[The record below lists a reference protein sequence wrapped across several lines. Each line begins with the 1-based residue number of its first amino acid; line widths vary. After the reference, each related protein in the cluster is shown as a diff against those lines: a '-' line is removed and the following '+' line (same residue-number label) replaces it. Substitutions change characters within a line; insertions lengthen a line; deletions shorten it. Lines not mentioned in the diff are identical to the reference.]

1 MKPAAG
7 SFLVAAP
14 TLGDAHFMRAVVY
27 LIEHNESGSMGL
39 IVNRPLDM
47 PLSAIWDG
55 VPAGLAGALVA
66 AEGGPVE
73 RERGLLLHG
82 LPDLP
87 GCQRIGDGLAIGGE
101 LAALADRFVNG
112 ADRAGPRL
120 FLGHSGW
127 GSGQLDFELEQGAWL
142 VRPGNLDHL
151 LVARREYLA
160 YVRTKTFILGVVM
173 LPLILAL
180 AFGLG
185 AKDLAAKILWDFYNK
200 QNMSK

>member
-7 SFLVAAP
+7 TFLVASP
-14 TLGDAHFMRAVVY
+14 NLGDANFMRTVVY
-27 LIEHNESGSMGL
+27 VLEHGDAGTMGL

-55 VPAGLAGALVA
+55 VPPGLAGSLVA

-87 GCQRIGDGLAIGGE
+87 GCQRIADGLAIGGE
-101 LAALADRFVNG
+101 VAALSLRFGAG

-127 GSGQLDFELEQGAWL
+127 GSGQLEHELEQGAWL
-142 VRPGNLDHL
+142 VRHGNLDHL
-151 LVARREYLA
+151 LVAPPGELWRRL
-160 YVRTKTFILGVVM
+160 LDGGQG
-173 LPLILAL
+173 LPVPSV
-180 AFGLG
+180 
-185 AKDLAAKILWDFYNK
+185 N
-200 QNMSK
+200 